1 MPNALQI
8 LIQRAAKWPAFR
20 TMALP
25 PGGTALT
32 TAASIA
38 PVPEAV
44 RIRTSFFVW
53 KTSLSP
59 ARPR

>member
-8 LIQRAAKWPAFR
+8 WAHRAAKCPAFS
-20 TMALP
+20 TSALP
-25 PGGTALT
+25 PAGTALT

-44 RIRTSFFVW
+44 RIRTSF
-53 KTSLSP
+53 
-59 ARPR
+59 